1 MNIRKL
7 VFIIVTYP
15 CSSVHVLLYTDA
27 DFFCKNFLSTIFS
40 ALWDTG
46 MSKNRDAGDV
56 PVLQF
61 LLMYDISQKCIGNN
75 IHNDCCHNDPS
86 QDGNGGFFNIDF
98 QK

>member
-7 VFIIVTYP
+7 VFIYSNISLQFCP
-15 CSSVHVLLYTDA
+15 RSIIHGRR
-27 DFFCKNFLSTIFS
+27 FFLQEFLIDNFFS
-40 ALWDTG
+40 PMG
-46 MSKNRDAGDV
+46 YRNVKNRDAGDV

-86 QDGNGGFFNIDF
+86 QDGNGGFFNFDF